1 MLFVAIPLIMM
12 VISIITKGF
21 VWLLRLPNLID
32 GILLAVITVSYLGG
46 KYTFTDKGPLILGIA
61 ITACV
66 FLISSTIEVAYWIL
80 SAISTVFFGIIT
92 WFLSGG
98 GTGVTIIAIIIWL
111 ALRLFAYTV
120 KKSNEE

>member
-1 MLFVAIPLIMM
+1 MLFVAIPLIMI

-46 KYTFTDKGPLILGIA
+46 KYTFIDKGPLILGIA

-98 GTGVTIIAIIIWL
+98 STGVTIIAIIIWL
-111 ALRLFAYTV
+111 ALRLSAYTV